1 MGLAAAAAALA
12 LGATGCNRLPTV
24 YAPPA
29 QAAGLADAS
38 TTGLGPMVAMSDPRA
53 DAYIVGGFRPV
64 SEGSWRWAHD
74 HPVLRFYLP
83 DSGPLEFVMDLSL
96 PEQTFALTGPIA
108 IGIAV
113 NGVVVGRMRCE
124 HAGSYSYHHPVAEEL
139 LRRNAINIV
148 AVTPDKTARREGGE
162 RLGFVLSRAGFAE

>member
-83 DSGPLEFVMDLSL
+83 DSGPLEFVMDLTL
-96 PEQTFALTGPIA
+96 PEQSFVATGPIT
-108 IGIAV
+108 ILIAV
-113 NGVVVGRMRCE
+113 NGREVDRMRCA
-124 HAGSYSYHHPVAEEL
+124 HAGPYSYHHAVAEEL
-139 LRRNAINIV
+139 LRRNSINIV
-148 AVTPDKTARREGGE
+148 AMTPDKTAPRDGGE
-162 RLGFVLSRAGFAE
+162 KLGFVLTRAGFAE

>member
-1 MGLAAAAAALA
+1 IAMAA
-12 LGATGCNRLPTV
+12 GGCNRLPTE

-29 QAAGLADAS
+29 QAAGLADDS
-38 TTGLGPMVAMSDPRA
+38 SGGLGPMVAMSDPRA
-53 DAYIVGGFRPV
+53 DAYIVGGFRPA
-64 SEGSWRWAHD
+64 SEESWRWAHER
-74 HPVLRFYLP
+74 PVLRFYLP
-83 DSGPLEFVMDLSL
+83 DSGPLEFAMELTL

-113 NGVVVGRMRCE
+113 NGREVDRLRCE

>member
-1 MGLAAAAAALA
+1 
-12 LGATGCNRLPTV
+12 
-24 YAPPA
+24 
-29 QAAGLADAS
+29 
-38 TTGLGPMVAMSDPRA
+38 
-53 DAYIVGGFRPV
+53 
-64 SEGSWRWAHD
+64 
-74 HPVLRFYLP
+74 
-83 DSGPLEFVMDLSL
+83 MDLSL